1 MTTATAIAPSNIAFV
16 KYWGVADAHLTLP
29 YNESVSMNL
38 DSCSTTTTVTFDPSL
53 DDDEVLIAWY
63 GQDEQAVSGSP
74 RERVVAH
81 LDRIRARA
89 GLETRARVRSANN
102 FPAAAGIAS
111 SASGFAAL
119 TLAGAAAAGLHLDER
134 ELSIL
139 ARQSGSGSACRS
151 IPDGFVHW
159 QHDGTDEG
167 SYAVSVAKPE
177 HWDLVDIV
185 AVVDARAKR
194 VGSAENHRLVSSSPY
209 FGVRLQEVPGRV
221 EQTLLAIRDR
231 NLGQLG
237 MVSEADAVSLHVV
250 AMTAVPATF
259 YWTAGTLAVV
269 HALHDWCNEG
279 LFAYFTMDAGANV
292 HVLCSINDR
301 AEVEQRVQA
310 LPEVQWTVANGPA
323 VGARLIDGRPTTN
336 GS

>member
-29 YNESVSMNL
+29 YNESISMNL

-53 DDDEVLIAWY
+53 NDDEVLIAWY
-63 GQDEQAVSGSP
+63 GQEEQAVSGSP
-74 RERVVAH
+74 RDRVVAH

-119 TLAGAAAAGLHLDER
+119 TLAGATAAGLHLDER

-185 AVVDARAKR
+185 AVVDARPKR

-209 FGVRLQEVPGRV
+209 FGVRLQEVPERI

-237 MVSEADAVSLHVV
+237 RVSEADAVSLHVV

-269 HALHDWCNEG
+269 HALQDWRNEG

-292 HVLCSINDR
+292 HVLCSAKDR
-301 AEVEQRVQA
+301 AEVEQRVRA

-323 VGARLIDGRPTTN
+323 VGARLVDGSQTTN
-336 GS
+336 DQ